1 MKADTLKKSILQYAM
16 QGKLVPQDQNDEPA
30 SELLKRIKA
39 EKEQLIKDGKIKKE
53 KPLPPITQDEI
64 PYDLP
69 QGWQWVRLGNISL
82 VNGGYAFKSSEYKNT
97 GIRVVRISD
106 FNELGFVNNN
116 IVRYDYNSKL
126 EDYLLEEKNIILCMT
141 GGTVG
146 KSLFIKKL
154 AEPMVTNQRVGTIK
168 ILSVIEDYINYS
180 ILSPLTQQVITES
193 KNSTNDNISIE
204 TIKNFL
210 IPLPPLAEQKR
221 IVEKLEE
228 ILPLVAE
235 YGKNEEILSEMNQKL
250 PKQIRQSI
258 LQYAV
263 QGKLV
268 EQNPQDEPASELLKR
283 IYQEKDNLIKNKKLK
298 KDKKDYQIIKDNNGN
313 HYEKIGNL
321 SKNITEQIPYS
332 IPYNWQWTKIRNIA
346 FVTKLAGFEYTKYM
360 KLADQGEVPV
370 IRAQNVKAAKL
381 DLTNLKYINYDTSIF
396 LERSSLNKECLL
408 MTFIG
413 AGIGDVALFNINK
426 RFHLAPNVAKIEIYN
441 NYENI
446 DNKYIMYYLL
456 SKTGKQEIFKFLKA
470 TAQPSLSMDTIREIY
485 VPIPPLAEQKRIVA
499 KVDKL
504 MQLCEEL
511 EIENNIARKSSSE
524 LFQSIMQNYFTQKES
539 PNKIIDLNF
548 KRAVLSAKIINELY
562 EEKYFGAVKLEK
574 ILYLCETHL
583 GITLNGKYKKEAAG
597 PYDAKSRYEVEDILK
612 IKKWFDVQKVTN
624 GSVEITKYLPL
635 ENCHEI
641 KTLYNDVFA
650 GSLSK
655 IDKLMDLFKGKNSD
669 FCESIATLYAVWKN
683 RLNNN
688 LTCSN
693 SELIADFKMWS
704 KSKERF
710 YDSDLLDR
718 ILFMRRKGLTPD
730 SNIKK

>member
-1 MKADTLKKSILQYAM
+1 MKSQDLKKSILQYAV
-16 QGKLVPQDQNDEPA
+16 QGKLVPQNPQDEPA
-30 SELLKRIKA
+30 SELLKRIKT

-64 PYDLP
+64 PYALQ
-69 QGWQWVRLGNISL
+69 QGWEWARLGGICKLEQGAKVNNVRLPLLNARYLRYRTDKQILSDGQLVQKDSYIILVDGENSGEVFKVFEDGIMGSTFKLLSINSNTNIDFILYILKYYQDVFRYSKKGAAIPHL
-82 VNGGYAFKSSEYKNT
+82 DKELFK
-97 GIRVVRISD
+97 
-106 FNELGFVNNN
+106 N
-116 IVRYDYNSKL
+116 IV
-126 EDYLLEEKNIILCMT
+126 I
-141 GGTVG
+141 GV
-146 KSLFIKKL
+146 
-154 AEPMVTNQRVGTIK
+154 
-168 ILSVIEDYINYS
+168 
-180 ILSPLTQQVITES
+180 
-193 KNSTNDNISIE
+193 
-204 TIKNFL
+204 
-210 IPLPPLAEQKR
+210 PPLAEQKR

-228 ILPLVAE
+228 ILPLVDE

-268 EQNPQDEPASELLKR
+268 PQNPQDEPASELLKR
-283 IYQEKDNLIKNKKLK
+283 IKTEKEQLIKDGKIKKEKPLPPITQDEIPYALQQGWEWARLGGICKLEQGAKVNNVRLPLLNARYLRYRTDKQILSDGQLVQKDSYIILVDGENSGEVFKVFEDGIMGSTFKLLSINSNTNIDFILYILK
-298 KDKKDYQIIKDNNGN
+298 YYQDVFRYSKKGAAIPHLDK
-313 HYEKIGNL
+313 EL
-321 SKNITEQIPYS
+321 FKNI
-332 IPYNWQWTKIRNIA
+332 
-346 FVTKLAGFEYTKYM
+346 
-360 KLADQGEVPV
+360 V
-370 IRAQNVKAAKL
+370 IGV
-381 DLTNLKYINYDTSIF
+381 
-396 LERSSLNKECLL
+396 
-408 MTFIG
+408 
-413 AGIGDVALFNINK
+413 
-426 RFHLAPNVAKIEIYN
+426 
-441 NYENI
+441 
-446 DNKYIMYYLL
+446 
-456 SKTGKQEIFKFLKA
+456 
-470 TAQPSLSMDTIREIY
+470 
-485 VPIPPLAEQKRIVA
+485 PPLAEQKRIVA

-504 MQLCEEL
+504 MQICEEL
-511 EIENNIARKSSSE
+511 EIKNNIAQKSSSE
-524 LFQSIMQNYFTQKES
+524 LFQSILQNYYTQKES
-539 PNKIIDLNF
+539 SNEIIDLKF
-548 KRAVLSAKIINELY
+548 KRAVLSAEIINELY
-562 EEKYFGAVKLEK
+562 EEKYFGSVKLEK

-583 GITLNGKYKKEAAG
+583 GVTLNGKYKKEAAG

-624 GSVEITKYLPL
+624 GSFEITKYLPL

-710 YDSDLLDR
+710 HDSDLLDR

>member
-16 QGKLVPQDQNDEPA
+16 QGKLVSQDPNDEPA

-39 EKEQLIKDGKIKKE
+39 QKEQLIKEGKIKKE

-69 QGWQWVRLGNISL
+69 QGWQWVRVNDLGTYKKGPFGSALTKKIFVPKSDDTIKVYEQKNAIQKNAFLGDYYISKEYYEKSMKSFTVLPGDVIVSCAGTIGETYILPSGIETGIINQALMRMRITKEIDIKFFLTYFEIILKQTSIEKSKGSAIKNIPPFEI
-82 VNGGYAFKSSEYKNT
+82 FKSML
-97 GIRVVRISD
+97 V
-106 FNELGFVNNN
+106 
-116 IVRYDYNSKL
+116 
-126 EDYLLEEKNIILCMT
+126 
-141 GGTVG
+141 
-146 KSLFIKKL
+146 
-154 AEPMVTNQRVGTIK
+154 
-168 ILSVIEDYINYS
+168 
-180 ILSPLTQQVITES
+180 
-193 KNSTNDNISIE
+193 
-204 TIKNFL
+204 
-210 IPLPPLAEQKR
+210 PLPPLAEQKR

-228 ILPLVAE
+228 ILPLVDE

-250 PKQIRQSI
+250 PEQIRQSI

-283 IYQEKDNLIKNKKLK
+283 IKAEKDNLIKNKKLK

-313 HYEKIGNL
+313 YYEKIGNL

-360 KLADQGEVPV
+360 KLADQGDVPV

-408 MTFIG
+408 ITFIG

-426 RFHLAPNVAKIEIYN
+426 RFHLAPNVAKIVIYN
-441 NYENI
+441 KYENI

-499 KVDKL
+499 KV
-504 MQLCEEL
+504 EEL
-511 EIENNIARKSSSE
+511 MK
-524 LFQSIMQNYFTQKES
+524 LVDM
-539 PNKIIDLNF
+539 
-548 KRAVLSAKIINELY
+548 LS
-562 EEKYFGAVKLEK
+562 
-574 ILYLCETHL
+574 
-583 GITLNGKYKKEAAG
+583 
-597 PYDAKSRYEVEDILK
+597 
-612 IKKWFDVQKVTN
+612 
-624 GSVEITKYLPL
+624 
-635 ENCHEI
+635 
-641 KTLYNDVFA
+641 
-650 GSLSK
+650 
-655 IDKLMDLFKGKNSD
+655 
-669 FCESIATLYAVWKN
+669 
-683 RLNNN
+683 
-688 LTCSN
+688 
-693 SELIADFKMWS
+693 
-704 KSKERF
+704 
-710 YDSDLLDR
+710 
-718 ILFMRRKGLTPD
+718 
-730 SNIKK
+730 